1 MLRIT
6 ATFLFK
12 RKSKILLTDNE
23 NTKHWDIKKRPK
35 NADKRKWS
43 DTQKV
48 EAVQTYMQLGTVKLT
63 AQKLGISEH
72 TVYYWQGTQW
82 WKDIIRDIKAQ
93 ERLLLTNRMRG
104 IRDKSLDIV
113 EERLQNG
120 DFIYDQKTG
129 KMKRKPMQA
138 KDVHKIAIDMI
149 KEQIEI
155 EKQEEHILNQDS
167 IEEKLEK
174 LAKSFEQLAN
184 KNNLENIQVSDDIID
199 VEAIETPQPEQK
211 EEPPNE

>member
-1 MLRIT
+1 M
-6 ATFLFK
+6 
-12 RKSKILLTDNE
+12 LTDNE

-43 DTQKV
+43 DSQKV
-48 EAVQTYMQLGTVKLT
+48 EAVQTYLQLGTVKLT

-82 WKDIIRDIKAQ
+82 WRDIIRDIKAQ
-93 ERLLLTNRMRG
+93 ERILLTQRMRG

-113 EERLQNG
+113 EERLANG

-138 KDVHKIAIDMI
+138 KDVHKIAVDMI

-174 LAKSFEQLAN
+174 LAESFKALAQQN
-184 KNNLENIQVSDDIID
+184 TKEDLPLVEEVED
-199 VEAIETPQPEQK
+199 VEPIE
-211 EEPPNE
+211 PNEVRT